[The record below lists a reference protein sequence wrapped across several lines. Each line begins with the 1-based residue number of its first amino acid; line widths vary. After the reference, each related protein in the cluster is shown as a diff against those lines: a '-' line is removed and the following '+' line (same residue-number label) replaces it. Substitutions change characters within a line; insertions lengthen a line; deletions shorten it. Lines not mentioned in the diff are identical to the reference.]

1 MTQSFRHWEDVQEG
15 EILPT
20 LRFPITVKTLV
31 LAVCGTR
38 DLMPYHHNS
47 AYSKS
52 LGNRDMFVN
61 TMFEQA
67 LFGRFVTDW
76 AGPESDFR
84 ATSLQMVGQMV
95 PDDVANIEG
104 RVTRVYREGTDARV
118 HIELTAST
126 ELGLAA
132 RASATLAMPSRETG
146 PVETVTRL
154 DKPSIQPHPEMP
166 DFAREWLGKTSP
178 KRWGGYPVSAV
189 QILYWCDMVEDANPT
204 YQDEEYATASRH
216 GGVIA
221 PPMGL
226 ISWMS
231 PRAGRSGVS
240 ADAPDVDDPTRKPW
254 PPREEVALGGPR
266 MVPPGTTDV
275 IATRSTQTYGVPL
288 RPGDRVCA
296 TAEVIDCSPLKRT
309 RLGLGYFQ
317 TLLDTFYNQNDEI
330 VGTNVF
336 ELLRYG
342 VPDEAEASN

>member
-1 MTQSFRHWEDVQEG
+1 MTQTVRRWEDVKEG
-15 EILPT
+15 ESLPR
-20 LRFPITVKTLV
+20 LHFPITVKTLI

-76 AGPESDFR
+76 SGPESDFR

-95 PDDVANIEG
+95 PGDIATLEG
-104 RVTRVYREGTDARV
+104 RVTRVYRDAGDARV
-118 HIELTAST
+118 DLELTAST
-126 ELGLAA
+126 EAGLAA
-132 RASATLAMPSRETG
+132 RATATLAMPSEETG
-146 PVETVTRL
+146 PVKAITRL
-154 DKPSIQPHPEMP
+154 DKPSLEPHPEMP
-166 DFAREWLGKTSP
+166 DFARAWLGQISP

-189 QILYWCDMVEDANPT
+189 QILYWCDMVEDGNPC
-204 YQDEEYATASRH
+204 YQDEDYAGASRH
-216 GGVIA
+216 GGIIA

-231 PRAGRSGVS
+231 PRAGRAGVN
-240 ADAPDVDDPTRKPW
+240 ADAPDVDAPNRAPW
-254 PPREEVALGGPR
+254 PPRENEAPAGPR

-275 IATRSTQTYGVPL
+275 IATRSIQTYGVPL

-296 TAEVIDCSPLKRT
+296 TAEVINCSPLKRT

-317 TLLDTFYNQNDEI
+317 TLLDTYYNQDDEI

-342 VPDEAEASN
+342 VPEEAEPTR